1 MVFYTPE
8 EPFPSQ
14 GSKKTDLV
22 VKASER
28 LWGTL
33 GGTLGRLGGSKG
45 EMQGHKKRGPMERN
59 RIFNEF
65 QKILSFLKNECNP
78 GGAVSLS
85 ALHENWPRDKH

>member
-45 EMQGHKKRGPMERN
+45 EMQGHKKRGPMQRN
-59 RIFNEF
+59 GLFHEF
-65 QKILSFLKNECNP
+65 GKNLSLLKIEKSRFP
-78 GGAVSLS
+78 VSAARKLAS
-85 ALHENWPRDKH
+85 R

>member
-45 EMQGHKKRGPMERN
+45 EMQGHKKRGPMQRN
-59 RIFNEF
+59 CLFNKF
-65 QKILSFLKNECNP
+65 GKIWGRL
-78 GGAVSLS
+78 GGCKIDPKIDPKRGPK
-85 ALHENWPRDKH
+85 W